1 MIIGRDLIKK
11 LGMIVNF
18 KNEKLIWD
26 GVIVPMWR
34 SGYNRPNPTLNRYE
48 IKQVIQLKAN
58 SRVTR

>member
-26 GVIVPMWR
+26 CVIVPMWR
-34 SGYNRPNPTLNRYE
+34 SGYNRPNPTLNKSE
-48 IKQVIQLKAN
+48 IKQVIQPKAN